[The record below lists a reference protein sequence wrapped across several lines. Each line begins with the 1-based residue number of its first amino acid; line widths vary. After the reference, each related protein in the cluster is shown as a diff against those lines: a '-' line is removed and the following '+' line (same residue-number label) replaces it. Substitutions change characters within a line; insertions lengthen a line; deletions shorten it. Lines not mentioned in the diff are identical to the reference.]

1 MPVLKYYCGHCF
13 KEIEI
18 EPHIV
23 KFLKE
28 QEWEI
33 NNSRIMTKEY
43 KVTNKWRKSLTV
55 TIRDKE
61 IIKELEGEE

>member
-1 MPVLKYYCGHCF
+1 MVICCGY
-13 KEIEI
+13 
-18 EPHIV
+18 IV
-23 KFLKE
+23 CDKCVKKINLEFLKE

-33 NNSRIMTKEY
+33 NNTRIMTKEY

-61 IIKELEGEE
+61 IIKELERED